1 MQKDRRRW
9 NERYRN
15 QQFSSDPSAIVKQ
28 YYTLA
33 QTGRA
38 LDIATGTG
46 RNAIYLAHK
55 GFTVE
60 AVDISE
66 VALRDITLRHTNLH
80 PLCADLDYFEIPESR
95 YTLILNIRYLNRRL
109 FPQIQEGLIRGGILI
124 FETYMDPP
132 PDADPGA
139 FCRDYLLRPNE
150 LLHAFLPLNILYYAE
165 QVSEETDDT
174 RRVAS
179 LVAVKKE

>member
-1 MQKDRRRW
+1 MHRDRQRW

-15 QQFSSDPSAIVKQ
+15 KQFSSDPSAIVKK

-33 QTGRA
+33 KTGRA
-38 LDIATGTG
+38 LDIAAGTG

-60 AVDISE
+60 AVDISD
-66 VALRDITLRHTNLH
+66 VALRDLTVHHTNLH
-80 PLCADLDYFEIPESR
+80 LLCADLDDFEIPESR

-109 FPQIQEGLIRGGILI
+109 FPQIQEGLIPGGILI
-124 FETYMDPP
+124 FETYLDPP
-132 PDADPGA
+132 PEADPGA
-139 FCRDYLLRPNE
+139 FCRDYLLRTNE
-150 LLHAFLPLNILYYAE
+150 LLHAFLPLNIIYYAE

-179 LVAVKKE
+179 LVAMKKE